1 MPGAADRPGGRPRGH
16 GGVSAEALRRAA
28 GEEAVARYVRDGMRL
43 GLGSGSTAAA
53 MLEALAARLAD
64 GSLRDVAGV
73 PTSEATTALCRRLG
87 VPLLT
92 LAEAPELDVVIDGAD
107 EVDPDLNLIKGLGGA
122 HLREKV
128 VASAGRAMVVV
139 ADESK
144 LVARLGERAPLP
156 VEVVE
161 FALPVCARM
170 LRGLGWETVRREAA
184 GGEPFVTD
192 EGNAILDCRRADW
205 ADPAALAAAVRSV
218 PGVVEHGFFLGM
230 ASVAVVGTAD
240 GVRVLE
246 RGSRP
251 AAVP

>member
-1 MPGAADRPGGRPRGH
+1 
-16 GGVSAEALRRAA
+16 
-28 GEEAVARYVRDGMRL
+28 VRDGMRL
-43 GLGSGSTAAA
+43 GLGTGSTAAA

-64 GSLRDVAGV
+64 GSLRDIAGV
-73 PTSEATTALCRRLG
+73 PTSEATAALCRRLR

-107 EVDPDLNLIKGLGGA
+107 EIDPELNLIKGLGGA

-128 VASAGRAMVVV
+128 VASAGRTMIVV

-144 LVARLGERAPLP
+144 LVGRLGERAPLP

-161 FALPVCARM
+161 FALPVCQRL
-170 LRGLGWETVRREAA
+170 LRGLGWEAVRREAA
-184 GGEPFVTD
+184 GGGPFVTD

-205 ADPAALAAAVRSV
+205 ADPAFLATAVRSV

-230 ASVAVVGTAD
+230 ATAAVVGTAD
-240 GVRVLE
+240 GVKVLE

>member
-1 MPGAADRPGGRPRGH
+1 
-16 GGVSAEALRRAA
+16 VSTGALRRAA

-43 GLGSGSTAAA
+43 GLGTGSTASA
-53 MLEALAARLAD
+53 MIEALAARLAD
-64 GSLRDVAGV
+64 GRLHGILGV
-73 PTSEATTALCRRLG
+73 PTSEATAALCGRLH
-87 VPLLT
+87 VPLTT

-107 EVDPDLNLIKGLGGA
+107 EIDPELDLIKGLGGA

-128 VASAGRAMVVV
+128 VASAGRAMIVV

-144 LVARLGERAPLP
+144 LVVRLGERAPLP

-161 FALPVCARM
+161 FALPVCERT
-170 LRGLGWETVRREAA
+170 LRGLGWEPTRRLTPE
-184 GGEPFVTD
+184 GRPFVTD
-192 EGNAILDCRRADW
+192 EGNAILDCRRDDW
-205 ADPAALAAAVRSV
+205 ADPAALAAAVKAV
-218 PGVVEHGFFLGM
+218 PGVVEHGFFLGI
-230 ASVAVVGTAD
+230 AAAAVVGTSG

>member
-1 MPGAADRPGGRPRGH
+1 
-16 GGVSAEALRRAA
+16 VSADALRRAA

-43 GLGSGSTAAA
+43 GLGTGSTASA
-53 MLEALAARLAD
+53 MIEALAARLAD
-64 GSLRDVAGV
+64 GDLRDISGV
-73 PTSEATTALCRRLG
+73 PTSEATAALCRRLD
-87 VPLLT
+87 VPLTT
-92 LAEAPELDVVIDGAD
+92 LAETPELDVVIDGAD
-107 EVDPDLNLIKGLGGA
+107 EIDPGLDLIKGLGGA

-128 VASAGRAMVVV
+128 VASAGRAMIVV

-156 VEVVE
+156 VEVVG
-161 FALPVCARM
+161 FALPVCERA
-170 LRGLGWETVRREAA
+170 LCDLGWEATRRRAA
-184 GGEPFVTD
+184 DGTPFVTD
-192 EGNAILDCRRADW
+192 EGNAIVDCRRDDW
-205 ADPAALAAAVRSV
+205 AHPAALAAAVKAV

-230 ASVAVVGTAD
+230 AAAAVVGTPD